1 MEAYLPVDHHGTVNC
16 RERSGDLILRCYE
29 RLAAA
34 FAAMGRHVAAFA
46 HGSSHW
52 LPLKLTCVRCG
63 FLHRF
68 AIVVVISAGEQRL
81 MANLLTCAF
90 VVDRVVNG

>member
-1 MEAYLPVDHHGTVNC
+1 MEAYLPVGHHGMVNC
-16 RERSGDLILRCYE
+16 RERSGDLILRYYE
-29 RLAAA
+29 LPASASAAV
-34 FAAMGRHVAAFA
+34 GRHVAAFA

-68 AIVVVISAGEQRL
+68 AIVVVTSVGEQRL
-81 MANLLTCAF
+81 MAKLLTCAF
-90 VVDRVVNG
+90 AVDRVVNG